1 MFGDMEYEVS
11 NKDPF
16 PWDDP
21 ALIYM
26 GAVVLAGTVFLFA
39 KEIFGFLGLL

>member
-1 MFGDMEYEVS
+1 MS
-11 NKDPF
+11 KKDPF

-26 GAVVLAGTVFLFA
+26 GAVVIAGTIFLFA
-39 KEIFGFLGLL
+39 KDIFGWFGL

>member
-1 MFGDMEYEVS
+1 MGAEDLS
-11 NKDPF
+11 DKDPF

-26 GAVVLAGTVFLFA
+26 GAVIIAGMIFLFA
-39 KEIFGFLGLL
+39 KEIFRFLGLI

>member
-1 MFGDMEYEVS
+1 M
-11 NKDPF
+11 NKKDPF

-26 GAVVLAGTVFLFA
+26 GAVAVSGLVFLFGR
-39 KEIFGFLGLL
+39 EIFGFLGLL